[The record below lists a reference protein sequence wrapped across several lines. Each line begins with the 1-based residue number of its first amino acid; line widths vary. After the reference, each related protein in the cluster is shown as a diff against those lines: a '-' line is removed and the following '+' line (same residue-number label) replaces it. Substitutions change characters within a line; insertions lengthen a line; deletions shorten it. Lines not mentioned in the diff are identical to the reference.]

1 MPKRTDIKKILI
13 IGSGPIIIG
22 QACEFDYSGAQA
34 VKALKEEGYKVA
46 LINSN
51 PATIMTDPDLAD
63 ATYIEPLTVEF
74 LEKVIIKEKP
84 DAVLP
89 TMGGQTGL
97 NLAVEAYEAGVF
109 KRHNVEM
116 IGAKYEAIKKAE
128 NREEF
133 KRAMQK
139 IGLDLPKSDF
149 AYSLEEAEKV
159 AEKIGYPVIVRA
171 SFTLGGS
178 GSGVCHNLEELRVTA
193 RTGLDYSRVHEILIE
208 ESIVGWKEY
217 ELEVMRDTND
227 NFVVI
232 CSIENLDPMGVHTG
246 DSITV
251 APAQTLTDR
260 EYQRMRDAARKVMSE
275 IGIETGGS
283 NVQFAVDPKTGR
295 MVIIEMNPRVS
306 RSSALASKA
315 TGFPIAK
322 FAAKLAVGL
331 TLDEIPNDITKYTP
345 ASFEPSIDYCVVKI
359 PRFAFEKFEG
369 VDDRLSTQMKSVG
382 EVMSIGRTF
391 KESFQKGLRS
401 LETKRF
407 GFGGD
412 GRDKIFG
419 VMLKTREEYLQFMK
433 TVPNDKELREKIFA
447 YAKIPRED
455 RIFYLKY
462 SYLAGYTTEEI
473 YEKTGVD
480 PWFLAQLKQIID
492 LEGEL
497 LAAHGKLKQQE
508 LLMRKAKQYGFSDRQ
523 LAFYWGLQEKDVRKK
538 RKALGIKPVYKLVD
552 TCAAEFKA
560 YTPYFYSTY
569 EDEDEANPSRKK
581 KIMILGGGP
590 NRIGQGIEFDYC
602 CVHAV
607 LALRKMGYETIMVN
621 SNPETVSTDYDTSD
635 KLFFE
640 PLTLEDV
647 LNIYENE
654 KPVGVILQLGGQTPL
669 NLAKALKANG
679 VKILGTS
686 VEAIDR
692 AEDRDKFKKLLK
704 KIGLRQPANGIAT
717 SLEEAHQIA
726 KEIGYPVVIRPSYV
740 LGGRAMEIAYD
751 QTSLK
756 KYMKQAVDASGEHPV
771 LIDKFLEDA
780 TEIDVD
786 LISDGKIGVVGSV
799 MEHIEEAGIHSGDS
813 ASVIP
818 PFSISREIVEEIVS
832 KTKQIAKELGVVGLM
847 NVQYAI
853 QKDQVYCLEVN
864 PRASRTV
871 PFVSKTIG
879 VPLAKF
885 AAQLMAGKTLKEL
898 KFTEEIVPKHVAV
911 KESVFPFVKFPGVDI
926 ILSPEMKS
934 TGEVM
939 GIDKDF
945 GRAFYKSQ
953 DAAMS
958 CIPRKGTVFISV
970 KDSDKPK
977 IAEIAREF
985 HRLGFKV
992 VSTRGTTQVLKDH
1005 RVPAQEILK
1014 IIEGSPNIG
1023 DWVRNK
1029 KMDLI
1034 INTPSGKGPMLDEG
1048 KIRSLAVAFN
1058 IPCITTL
1065 SAARAALRG
1074 LQAVKDNDLDVRS
1087 IQDYH
1092 GVKVK

>member
-1 MPKRTDIKKILI
+1 MAKRTDIKKILI

-34 VKALKEEGYKVA
+34 VKALKEEGYKVV

-51 PATIMTDPDLAD
+51 PATIMTDPELAD

-74 LEKVIIKEKP
+74 LEKVIMKEKP

-139 IGLDLPKSDF
+139 IGLDLPQSDF

-178 GSGVCHNLEELRVTA
+178 GSGVCHNVEELRATA

-217 ELEVMRDTND
+217 ELEVMRDKSD

-232 CSIENLDPMGVHTG
+232 CSIENLDPMGIHTG

-369 VDDRLSTQMKSVG
+369 VDDRLTTQMKSVG

-412 GRDKIFG
+412 GKDKVFDLE
-419 VMLKTREEYLQFMK
+419 LKTRASYVKFLHQA
-433 TVPNDKELREKIFA
+433 PNDGELRKKIFEHV
-447 YAKIPRED
+447 KIARD
-455 RIFYLKY
+455 GRVFYLKY
-462 SYLAGYTTEEI
+462 AFLAGFTLEEI
-473 YEKTGVD
+473 YKQTGVD

-492 LEGEL
+492 LEKEL
-497 LAAHGKLKQQE
+497 LDARGDQNE
-508 LLMRKAKQYGFSDRQ
+508 RESLLRKAKQYGFSDVQ
-523 LAFYWGLQEKDVRKK
+523 LAFFWGMRQAEVRKL
-538 RKALGIKPVYKLVD
+538 RKKLGIKPVYKLVD

-581 KIMILGGGP
+581 KVMILGGGP

-607 LALRKMGYETIMVN
+607 FALKKMGYETIMVN

-669 NLAKALKANG
+669 NLAKSLLANG
-679 VKILGTS
+679 VRILGTS
-686 VEAIDR
+686 VDAIDR
-692 AEDRDKFKKLLK
+692 AEDRDRFKKLLK

-717 SLEEAHQIA
+717 SLEEAQQIA

-740 LGGRAMEIAYD
+740 LGGRAMEIVYD

-756 KYMKQAVDASGEHPV
+756 KYMKTAVEASDDQPI

-780 TEIDVD
+780 TEMDVD
-786 LISDGKIGVVGSV
+786 LISDGKTAVVGSV

-818 PFSISREIVEEIVS
+818 PFSVSREIVEEIVQ
-832 KTKQIAKELGVVGLM
+832 KTKQIAKELKVVGLM

-879 VPLAKF
+879 VPLAKL
-885 AAQLMAGKTLKEL
+885 AAQLMVGKTLKDL
-898 KFTEEIVPKHVAV
+898 QFTEEIVPKHVAV

-945 GRAFYKSQ
+945 GKAFYKSQ

-958 CIPRKGTVFISV
+958 HIPRKGTVFISV
-970 KDSDKPK
+970 KDTDKPK
-977 IAEIAREF
+977 IAEVARDF
-985 HRLGFKV
+985 HRLGFKI
-992 VSTRGTTQVLKDH
+992 VSTKGTAQVLRDY
-1005 RVPAQEILK
+1005 RVPVQEILK
-1014 IIEGSPNIG
+1014 ITEGSPHIG
-1023 DWVRNK
+1023 DWVKTK

-1048 KIRSLAVAFN
+1048 KIRSLAVSFN

-1065 SAARAALRG
+1065 SAARAAIRG
-1074 LQAVKDNDLDVRS
+1074 LQAVKDDDLDVRS
-1087 IQDYH
+1087 VQDYQ
-1092 GVKVK
+1092 GTKGK

>member
-1 MPKRTDIKKILI
+1 MAKRTDIKKILI

-34 VKALKEEGYKVA
+34 VKALKEEGYKVV

-51 PATIMTDPDLAD
+51 PATIMTDPELAD

-74 LEKVIIKEKP
+74 LEKVIMKEKP

-97 NLAVEAYEAGVF
+97 NLAVEAFEAGVF

-178 GSGVCHNLEELRVTA
+178 GSGVCHNVEELRATA

-217 ELEVMRDTND
+217 ELEVMRDKND

-232 CSIENLDPMGVHTG
+232 CSIENLDPMGIHTG

-283 NVQFAVDPKTGR
+283 NVQFAVDPKNGR

-369 VDDRLSTQMKSVG
+369 VDDRLTTQMKSVG

-412 GRDKIFG
+412 GKDKVFDLE
-419 VMLKTREEYLQFMK
+419 LKTRAAYVKFLHQA
-433 TVPNDKELREKIFA
+433 PNDGELRKKIFEHV
-447 YAKIPRED
+447 KIPRD
-455 RIFYLKY
+455 GRVFYLKY
-462 SYLAGYTTEEI
+462 AFLAGFTLEEI
-473 YEKTGVD
+473 YKQTGVD

-492 LEGEL
+492 LEKEL
-497 LAAHGKLKQQE
+497 LDARGDEKERKS
-508 LLMRKAKQYGFSDRQ
+508 LLRKAKQYGFSDVQ
-523 LAFYWGLQEKDVRKK
+523 LAFFWGMRQPEVRKL
-538 RKALGIKPVYKLVD
+538 RKKIGIKPVYKLVD

-581 KIMILGGGP
+581 KVMILGGGP

-607 LALRKMGYETIMVN
+607 FALKKMGYETIMVN

-669 NLAKALKANG
+669 NLAKSLLANG
-679 VKILGTS
+679 VRILGTS
-686 VEAIDR
+686 VDAIDR
-692 AEDRDKFKKLLK
+692 AEDRDRFKKLLK

-717 SLEEAHQIA
+717 SLEEAQQIA

-740 LGGRAMEIAYD
+740 LGGRAMEIVYD

-756 KYMKQAVDASGEHPV
+756 KYMKTAVEASDDQPI

-780 TEIDVD
+780 TEMDVD
-786 LISDGKIGVVGSV
+786 LISDGKTAVVGSV

-818 PFSISREIVEEIVS
+818 PFSVSREIVEEIVQ
-832 KTKQIAKELGVVGLM
+832 KTKQIAKELHVVGLM

-879 VPLAKF
+879 VPLAKL
-885 AAQLMAGKTLKEL
+885 AAQLMVGKTLKDL
-898 KFTEEIVPKHVAV
+898 KFTEEIIPKHVAV

-945 GRAFYKSQ
+945 GKAFYKSQ

-958 CIPRKGTVFISV
+958 HIPRKGTVFISV
-970 KDSDKPK
+970 KDTDKPK
-977 IAEIAREF
+977 IAEVARDF

-992 VSTRGTTQVLKDH
+992 VSTKGTAQVLRDY
-1005 RVPAQEILK
+1005 RVPVQEILK
-1014 IIEGSPNIG
+1014 ITEGSPHIG
-1023 DWVRNK
+1023 DWVKTK

-1048 KIRSLAVAFN
+1048 KIRSLAVSFN

-1065 SAARAALRG
+1065 SAARAAIRG
-1074 LQAVKDNDLDVRS
+1074 LQAVKDDDLDVRS
-1087 IQDYH
+1087 IQDYQ
-1092 GVKVK
+1092 GMNSK